1 MMMHIS
7 MCIRR
12 NRTSVRRPN
21 VGRGGLTSVGFPVG
35 VMNMT
40 KLTAVLL
47 LAATSLPRACGSDE
61 MRGAGREFRC
71 ALSRRR
77 LSNVDPKTAP
87 AEQGNGAIELVIQP
101 VTPSATTTTPARPN
115 EELER
120 IVNEIE
126 QEEKGQFD
134 WSKYNEW
141 EREQE
146 GTGDE
151 DPGTGDEDPGTGDED
166 PVRTSNFWWIVG
178 GLEGAIAVV
187 SIGCGVECLLNCPK
201 YFTTGIVTLTMGGI
215 ACLGILVVAFLAKCQ
230 NNSQQPLT
238 SVALWSGALITWGGA
253 AVAITALLDSV
264 YANDSTWH
272 TMTVLFPVVISIA
285 ILYTFGLL
293 VACSCSDSI
302 RDRMLCK

>member
-1 MMMHIS
+1 M
-7 MCIRR
+7 
-12 NRTSVRRPN
+12 
-21 VGRGGLTSVGFPVG
+21 G
-35 VMNMT
+35 
-40 KLTAVLL
+40 
-47 LAATSLPRACGSDE
+47 
-61 MRGAGREFRC
+61 
-71 ALSRRR
+71 
-77 LSNVDPKTAP
+77 
-87 AEQGNGAIELVIQP
+87 
-101 VTPSATTTTPARPN
+101 
-115 EELER
+115 LER

-230 NNSQQPLT
+230 NKS
-238 SVALWSGALITWGGA
+238 
-253 AVAITALLDSV
+253 
-264 YANDSTWH
+264 H
-272 TMTVLFPVVISIA
+272 
-285 ILYTFGLL
+285 
-293 VACSCSDSI
+293 
-302 RDRMLCK
+302 